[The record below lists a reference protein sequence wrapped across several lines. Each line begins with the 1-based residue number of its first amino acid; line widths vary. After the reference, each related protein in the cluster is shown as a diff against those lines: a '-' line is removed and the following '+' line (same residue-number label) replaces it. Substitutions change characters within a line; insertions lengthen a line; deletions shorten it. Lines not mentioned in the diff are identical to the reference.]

1 MNAPINRAACEA
13 FEHDLADLVDGL
25 LDETNARR
33 VQAHLAS
40 CANCRDWQAGYAS
53 LHARLQAA
61 LPRPEISA
69 DFDATLAAR
78 VRALQTRGRDLQR
91 AAADAEHDALL
102 ASLRRYSRRRMVLG
116 ALGGAVTA
124 GSLLVLAQQWLLRD
138 ATLHAALHGGDKP
151 FLFTAAGALIALGVI
166 AWSLSRSAI
175 VTPRF
180 ARW

>member
-1 MNAPINRAACEA
+1 MNAPLNRAACEA

-40 CANCRDWQAGYAS
+40 CASCRAWHAGYAS
-53 LHARLQAA
+53 MHARLQDE
-61 LPRPEISA
+61 LPRPEVSA
-69 DFDATLAAR
+69 DFDARLEAR
-78 VRALQTRGRDLQR
+78 VQALQTRGRETQR

-124 GSLLVLAQQWLLRD
+124 GSLLLLAQQWLLRD
-138 ATLHAALHGGDKP
+138 AAVHAAMQGTDAP
-151 FLFTAAGALIALGVI
+151 FVSMAAGAVIAIGVI